1 MKQIIKILLIVI
13 LGSGLA
19 SDLSAQLNT
28 PAEYWDSLTDGE
40 KLAFVNGAYTAISRM
55 KSFHMEEVKK
65 QYGHDP
71 YWREPYFIERFYQIL
86 DQHLAEGVGYNIDII
101 AQAMN
106 ALYANFD
113 NVRIPIVEALRIVST
128 AQDGDQQKANV
139 LLLKA
144 QRQYRPED

>member
-1 MKQIIKILLIVI
+1 MKNIISVLILIVI
-13 LGSGLA
+13 SIGLVT
-19 SDLSAQLNT
+19 DLNAQQNT

-40 KLAFVNGAYTAISRM
+40 KLAFVNGAYTAVSRM
-55 KSFHMEEVKK
+55 KSFHMEEVKM

-71 YWREPYFIERFYQIL
+71 YWREPYFVERFYQIL

-101 AQAMN
+101 AQAMD

-113 NVRIPIVEALRIVST
+113 NVRIPIIEALRIVST
-128 AQDGDQQKANV
+128 AQDGEQQKANV